1 MGSSYYV
8 KRKVNYNK
16 YEPVLRADAEL
27 VSLKVVK
34 CIEDEELREFV
45 AGLLSREY
53 LTDRELF
60 IKHKERYHDV

>member
-1 MGSSYYV
+1 VGFNNYT
-8 KRKVNYNK
+8 KKKVNYNNYK
-16 YEPVLRADAEL
+16 PVFRADAEL